1 MLIHE
6 AHTGRNRPA
15 GIAVDH
21 ATHDLSRRCCLRE
34 AGLGERR
41 RGNNAKKTAPAA
53 IQEQIGSVV

>member
-1 MLIHE
+1 
-6 AHTGRNRPA
+6 
-15 GIAVDH
+15 
-21 ATHDLSRRCCLRE
+21 LRE